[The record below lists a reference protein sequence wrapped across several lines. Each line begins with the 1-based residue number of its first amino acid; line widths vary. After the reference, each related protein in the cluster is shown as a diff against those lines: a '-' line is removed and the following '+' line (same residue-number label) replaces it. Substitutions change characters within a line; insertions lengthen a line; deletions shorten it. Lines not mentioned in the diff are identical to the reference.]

1 MINEYNIEDKISKHY
16 RQSPIML
23 DLIVSLLLFLSTF
36 IVYLKHLAPS
46 IFTGDSADAT
56 IASYVLGIPHPPGF
70 PVYTWFGHIFTFIP
84 VGDIAYR
91 VNFMS
96 AFFGALVIPI
106 VYMIIRSLAPQS
118 QGSFVDN
125 IASRSGAIIGS
136 MSFAFSIYYWA
147 QAEIAEIYTLNSFFI
162 ASMILLAFIWAGRR
176 DTRLLYLLSILY
188 SLSLGINAANILFA
202 PAFLVFLFLVDR
214 EALLNKRT
222 LFSMVGLFTTMGA
235 LQLIYLFV
243 RAWQGPEYAYADI
256 RNLDNF
262 LYFITASEYS
272 SIPFSVSLSS
282 GISMYVDFLAKSFS
296 LTGMAIG
303 IIGIAL
309 SLRRD
314 ILKSAFLV
322 SMFVINILFF
332 VQFNSFDIY
341 DKLIPSFMIFP
352 IFIGLGIWETL
363 DLIKTSSKRVPAL
376 EAGKEGYFIKIFL
389 IALVLIIAANVPI
402 SSYTLY
408 SQEEDQSASI
418 DLSYFLAQVIN
429 DVPANSTIIDVWH
442 TCVPLRYFQIVYHMN
457 PTVEI
462 LGVDPADW
470 PGHIQERINR
480 REVFILRAD
489 LVDENLFNRYSFI
502 PVLNMPNVGTL
513 YKINLRNS
521 SFSVSSPVIQHP
533 VNELLGGKIKLLGY
547 DLNQTEEKGGFSITY
562 YWQSMENV
570 SKDYICA
577 LDLIDQHG
585 NVALEDIHIPIYDIY
600 PTSRWAKN
608 EVFAEKYNISLP
620 PTFEQ
625 GTYQMFI
632 TGTWNKDESAAYDK
646 ILLGNIDI
654 GRIDPKGALVN
665 YSGMHDKM
673 SK

>member
-1 MINEYNIEDKISKHY
+1 MEKQYNIKYRIGELY
-16 RQSPIML
+16 RQSPLML
-23 DLIVSLLLFLSTF
+23 DLIVGLLLFLSTF
-36 IVYLKHLAPS
+36 IVYLKRLAPS
-46 IFTGDSADAT
+46 IYTGDSADAT

-70 PVYTWFGHIFTFIP
+70 PVYTWVGHIFTFIP

-106 VYMIIRSLAPQS
+106 VYTIIRSLAHQS
-118 QGSFVDN
+118 HGSSVDN
-125 IASRSGAIIGS
+125 IASRSGSLFGS
-136 MSFAFSIYYWA
+136 ISFAFSIYYWS
-147 QAEIAEIYTLNSFFI
+147 QAEIAEVYTLNSFFI
-162 ASMILLAFIWAGRR
+162 ASMILLALIWAERR
-176 DTRLLYLLSILY
+176 DTRLLYLLSLLF

-202 PAFLVFLFLVDR
+202 PSFLAFLFLVDR

-222 LFSMVGLFTTMGA
+222 IFSMVVLFSTIGA

-243 RAWQGPEYAYADI
+243 RAWQGPAYAYADI

-272 SIPFSVSLSS
+272 SVPFSVPLAS
-282 GISMYVDFLAKSFS
+282 GIRTYVDFLARSFS

-314 ILKSAFLV
+314 LLKSDFLA

-341 DKLIPSFMIFP
+341 DKLIPSFMIFS
-352 IFIGLGIWETL
+352 IFIGLGIWEIL
-363 DLIKTSSKRVPAL
+363 DLVKTSSKRVPAL
-376 EAGKEGYFIKIFL
+376 EAGKKGYFLKIFL
-389 IALVLIIAANVPI
+389 IALVLIIAANVPL
-402 SSYTLY
+402 SLYTLY
-408 SQEEDQSASI
+408 SHEVDRSASI
-418 DLSYFLAQVIN
+418 DLPYFLAQVLN

-462 LGVDPADW
+462 LGVDPVDR
-470 PGHIQERINR
+470 PGQIQERMNIR
-480 REVFILRAD
+480 DVFLLRIIQAD
-489 LVDENLFNRYSFI
+489 QALFNRSNAIPI
-502 PVLNMPNVGTL
+502 PVLNMPNVGIL
-513 YKINLRNS
+513 YKINPGYS
-521 SFSVSSPVIQHP
+521 SFLVSRPVIQHP
-533 VNELLGGKIKLLGY
+533 VNKLLGGKIKLLGY
-547 DLNQTEEKGGFSITY
+547 DLNQTEEKSGFSITY
-562 YWQSMENV
+562 YWQCMENV
-570 SKDYICA
+570 SKNYIYA
-577 LDLIDQHG
+577 LDLIDQNG
-585 NVALEDIHIPIYDIY
+585 NMILANIDIPIYGVY
-600 PTSRWAKN
+600 PTSQWTKN
-608 EVFAEKYNISLP
+608 EVLAERYNISLP
-620 PTFEQ
+620 PNIEH

-632 TGTWNKDESAAYDK
+632 KGTWNKENSTIYDK

-665 YSGMHDKM
+665 YDRMF
-673 SK
+673 

>member
-1 MINEYNIEDKISKHY
+1 MVVQYNLKDRIGELS

-70 PVYTWFGHIFTFIP
+70 PVYTWFGHIFTLIP

-118 QGSFVDN
+118 QGSFVDD
-125 IASRSGAIIGS
+125 IVSRSGSIIGS

-162 ASMILLAFIWAGRR
+162 ASMILLALIWAEKR
-176 DTRLLYLLSILY
+176 DIRLLYLLSLLF

-202 PAFLVFLFLVDR
+202 PSFLVFLLLVDR
-214 EALLNKRT
+214 DALLNKRT
-222 LFSMVGLFTTMGA
+222 LFSMVIIFSAIGA

-243 RAWQGPEYAYADI
+243 RAWQGPAYAYADI
-256 RNLDNF
+256 RNINNF
-262 LYFITASEYS
+262 FNFITASEYS
-272 SIPFSVSLSS
+272 RVPFSVPLSS

-296 LTGMAIG
+296 LTGMATG

-314 ILKSAFLV
+314 ILKSAFLA

-341 DKLIPSFMIFP
+341 DKLIPSFMIFS
-352 IFIGLGIWETL
+352 IFIGLGIWEIL
-363 DLIKTSSKRVPAL
+363 DLIKTFSPRVPAL
-376 EAGKEGYFIKIFL
+376 ESGKRGYFLKIFL

-408 SQEEDQSASI
+408 SHEVDLSASI
-418 DLSYFLAQVIN
+418 DISYFLAQVIN

-442 TCVPLRYFQIVYHMN
+442 TCVPLKYFQIVYHMN

-462 LGVDPADW
+462 LGVDPVDW

-489 LVDENLFNRYSFI
+489 LVDETLFNRYSVI
-502 PVLNMPNVGTL
+502 PVLNMPNVGVL
-513 YKINLRNS
+513 YKINSGHS

-533 VNELLGGKIKLLGY
+533 VNELLSGKIKLLGY

-577 LDLIDQHG
+577 LDLIDPRG

-608 EVFAEKYNISLP
+608 EVFAERYNISLP
-620 PTFEQ
+620 PTIEQ

-646 ILLGNIDI
+646 ILLGNIDV

-665 YSGMHDKM
+665 YD
-673 SK
+673 

>member
-1 MINEYNIEDKISKHY
+1 
-16 RQSPIML
+16 ML
-23 DLIVSLLLFLSTF
+23 DLIVCLLLFLSTF
-36 IVYLKHLAPS
+36 IVYLRHLAPS

-84 VGDIAYR
+84 IGDIAYR

-106 VYMIIRSLAPQS
+106 VYMIIRSLVPQS
-118 QGSFVDN
+118 QGNFVDN
-125 IASRSGAIIGS
+125 ITSRSGSIIGS
-136 MSFAFSIYYWA
+136 ISFAFSIYYWA
-147 QAEIAEIYTLNSFFI
+147 QAEIAEIYTLNAFFI
-162 ASMILLAFIWAGRR
+162 ASMILLALIWAEKR
-176 DTRLLYLLSILY
+176 DTRLLYLLSLLF

-202 PAFLVFLFLVDR
+202 PSFLVFLFLVDR
-214 EALLNKRT
+214 NSLLNKKNIVSMVI
-222 LFSMVGLFTTMGA
+222 LFSAVGA

-243 RAWQGPEYAYADI
+243 RAWQGPVYAYADI
-256 RNLDNF
+256 RNVNNF
-262 LYFITASEYS
+262 FAFITASEYS
-272 SIPFSVSLSS
+272 SLPFSMPLTS

-296 LTGMAIG
+296 LTGIAIG

-309 SLRRD
+309 SLRRN
-314 ILKSAFLV
+314 ILKSAFLA
-322 SMFVINILFF
+322 SMFVINSLFF

-341 DKLIPSFMIFP
+341 DKLVPSFMIFS
-352 IFIGLGIWETL
+352 IFIGLGIWEIL
-363 DLIKTSSKRVPAL
+363 DLIKTSSQRVPAL
-376 EAGKEGYFIKIFL
+376 EAGKKGYFLKIFL

-418 DLSYFLAQVIN
+418 DLSYFLNQVLN

-442 TCVPLRYFQIVYHMN
+442 TCVPLKYFQIVYHMS
-457 PTVEI
+457 PSVEI
-462 LGVDPADW
+462 LGIDPVDW
-470 PGHIQERINR
+470 PGAIQERINR
-480 REVFILRAD
+480 REVFVLRAD
-489 LVDENLFNRYSFI
+489 LVDETLSSRYDFI

-513 YKINLRNS
+513 YKINPRNS

-533 VNELLGGKIKLLGY
+533 VKELLGGKINLLGY
-547 DLNQTEEKGGFSITY
+547 DLNQTEEKDGFSITY

-620 PTFEQ
+620 PTIEQ

-632 TGTWNKDESAAYDK
+632 TGTWNNEESAAYDK

-665 YSGMHDKM
+665 YDRALDQTNK
-673 SK
+673 